1 METNGRPPIVLLL
14 PSKSSGS
21 SSMPCIMLGLVGL
34 LGGGPRICGVRVE
47 IRTQFCLRCPL
58 RALGLPF
65 RAEGFC
71 KGTLSHWNGFPLLL
85 REDVC
90 VAFEACRVGGPAF
103 PLISRS
109 TLPLGFSAG
118 EPLSETVVEYRDT
131 LRGVVTFLTPESCL
145 KEPTDDT
152 LRILTRSAVPSRGI
166 DSRLSFSLS
175 IDEATLVIDN
185 WRLS

>member
-1 METNGRPPIVLLL
+1 MHGDADREDMASAGCEVNPGSWKLVQLLKVGELEVKEALKVDMRRLGAKAVRLDGRERWVLLETNGRPPIVLLL

-85 REDVC
+85 REDV
-90 VAFEACRVGGPAF
+90 
-103 PLISRS
+103 
-109 TLPLGFSAG
+109 
-118 EPLSETVVEYRDT
+118 
-131 LRGVVTFLTPESCL
+131 
-145 KEPTDDT
+145 
-152 LRILTRSAVPSRGI
+152 
-166 DSRLSFSLS
+166 
-175 IDEATLVIDN
+175 
-185 WRLS
+185 